1 MELIA
6 CRKKDKKSL
15 RAKKVAGGKS
25 TLCCDALR
33 RAKIGLQVH
42 LEAAFR
48 ANFTMYL
55 QNIARRHT
63 VSKCR

>member
-1 MELIA
+1 MELIS
-6 CRKKDKKSL
+6 CRKKDEKSL
-15 RAKKVAGGKS
+15 WARKVAGGKS
-25 TLCCDALR
+25 TLFCNALR
-33 RAKIGLQVH
+33 KAKIGLQVH